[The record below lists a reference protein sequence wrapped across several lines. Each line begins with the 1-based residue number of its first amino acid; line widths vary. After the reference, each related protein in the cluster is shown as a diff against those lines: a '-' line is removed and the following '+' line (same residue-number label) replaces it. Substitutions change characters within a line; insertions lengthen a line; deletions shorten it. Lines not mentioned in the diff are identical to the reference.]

1 MKQISTGTGLV
12 VLSITILAS
21 VFLSSPRTATT
32 AFASAQQAQPAERS
46 VGRKADAAPS
56 VAMAAGCESQI
67 WFNPQPHEFLSGCSD
82 VAALPITPA
91 DVDRDGFQE
100 IFISKKQII
109 ASGVPIAPLDFGNSL
124 DVSGIEISP
133 EGVTPRQSNVFQLDS
148 AIANIFISQLP
159 DLGDPNRG
167 PNMHS
172 WEISA
177 NPVGWLDCDSDGDL
191 DMVMEIVILKVNGN
205 CNWMDPCAGGWGG
218 GSCGSWQCNP
228 MPSLFSTHRLWFE
241 NTGFQHT
248 ASLEGDLN
256 GDGHVDSEDLGR
268 LLGGYTG

>member
-82 VAALPITPA
+82 VVALPITPV
-91 DVDRDGFQE
+91 DVNRDGFQE
-100 IFISKKQII
+100 IISANVQWL
-109 ASGVPIAPLDFGNSL
+109 AAGVPVAPIEFGSSL
-124 DVSGIEISP
+124 DVSWVDIAP
-133 EGVTPRQSNVFQLDS
+133 EGVSPRKSNVLQLGHELV
-148 AIANIFISQLP
+148 NVYISQLP
-159 DLGDPNRG
+159 DLGDIINYKWWW
-167 PNMHS
+167 S
-172 WEISA
+172 ISA

-191 DMVMEIVILKVNGN
+191 DFVLEIHVIRETGPVLPTIIIHK
-205 CNWMDPCAGGWGG
+205 
-218 GSCGSWQCNP
+218 
-228 MPSLFSTHRLWFE
+228 LWFE

-248 ASLEGDLN
+248 APLEGDLN
-256 GDGHVDSEDLGR
+256 GDGHVDSEDLGK